1 MLLNEIGAPR
11 AQRID
16 SYGPGGFRIEGVWH
30 AGSVI
35 LSPDG
40 IEGFEGP
47 VEAEKLGA
55 ILAHSEALD
64 IVLIG
69 QGEVFRPLAQPVRL
83 ALEEAGL
90 GVEPMATDAACRTYN
105 LLLAEDRRVAAVLV
119 AI

>member
-1 MLLNEIGAPR
+1 MHLNEISAPR
-11 AQRID
+11 GQRID

-35 LSPDG
+35 LSPEG
-40 IEGFEGP
+40 VEGFEGP
-47 VEAEKLGA
+47 VEAEKLGSV
-55 ILAHSEALD
+55 LAHAEDLD

-69 QGEVFRPLAQPVRL
+69 QGAVFAPLSRPVRL

-105 LLLAEDRRVAAVLV
+105 LLLAEERRVAAVLV